1 MRIAILGGTRFI
13 GAAIAEELVT
23 GGHEV
28 LLIHKG
34 TNDPPELA
42 DLAHVHCDRADADAV
57 RAALDGH
64 NAEALIDT
72 CAYTAA
78 DADTTLRAL
87 PGGLRTVVLSS
98 MDTYRAFGSL
108 HADEVTDPL
117 PLDEDSP
124 VRERRYLFRGTQH
137 PIGLDTED
145 YENLDVEDRY
155 LPAGATVLR
164 LPMVYGERDRMR
176 REDLVLARVRA
187 GRGQIPF
194 GAGTFLWTRGWVRDV
209 ARAVHLAVG
218 NDEVAGR
225 TFNIGEA
232 RTWSIEQWAR
242 KILAAA
248 GSDAELVRVPDDR
261 LPEDLR
267 ITAAIRQHMLV
278 DSSRLRQ
285 ALGWRDTDPQEALEQ
300 SVAWHLANPGDERF
314 DAAADDAALAA
325 AL

>member
-108 HADEVTDPL
+108 HADEVTDSL

-137 PIGLDTED
+137 PIGLDTEN

>member
-13 GAAIAEELVT
+13 GAAIAEELVA
-23 GGHEV
+23 GGHDV
-28 LLIHKG
+28 ALIHKG
-34 TNDPPELA
+34 NNDPPQLA
-42 DLAHVHCDRADADAV
+42 DLAHTHCDRRDVDAV
-57 RAALDGH
+57 RTALDGH
-64 NAEALIDT
+64 RAEALIDT

-78 DADTTLRAL
+78 DADAALRAL
-87 PGGLRTVVLSS
+87 PSELRTVVLSS
-98 MDTYRAFGSL
+98 MDTYRAFGSV
-108 HADEVTDPL
+108 HADEVTDSL

-137 PIGLDTED
+137 PTGLDTED

-164 LPMVYGERDRMR
+164 LPMVYGDRDPMR
-176 REDLVLARVRA
+176 REDFVLARVRA
-187 GRGQIPF
+187 GRRQIPF
-194 GAGTFLWTRGWVRDV
+194 GAGTFVWTRGWVRDI
-209 ARAVHLAVG
+209 ARAVRLAVG

-225 TFNIGEA
+225 VLNIGEA
-232 RTWSIEQWAR
+232 RTWSVEQWAR
-242 KILAAA
+242 QILAAA

-267 ITAAIRQHMLV
+267 ITAAVRQHMLV
-278 DSSRLRQ
+278 DSARARQ

-300 SVAWHLANPGDERF
+300 SVAWHLAHPGDEPF

-325 AL
+325 AR